1 MMWVLGSQGPI
12 QSLWNSISR
21 FMIHFSKHFPLLLGF
36 ACCLAFMALA
46 QEEKKD
52 PLDNFDG
59 SKKEITVANPEAQ
72 KGTEAS
78 ESGSGQISLGEL
90 SEDKIKED
98 KVTES
103 RENELET
110 KNAKSDQT
118 KDLIQSALAT
128 VNRPLSASGLEL
140 NQPEVF
146 PVDI

>member
-1 MMWVLGSQGPI
+1 
-12 QSLWNSISR
+12 
-21 FMIHFSKHFPLLLGF
+21 MIHLPKHFPLLLGF

-46 QEEKKD
+46 QEAKDD

-59 SKKEITVANPEAQ
+59 SKKEITAANPEAQ
-72 KGTEAS
+72 KGKKAS

-98 KVTES
+98 KMTES
-103 RENELET
+103 LENELEA
-110 KNAKSDQT
+110 KNAESDQT

-128 VNRPLSASGLEL
+128 MNRPLSASGLEL